1 MKPSKN
7 TPVLFFDFDNTI
19 TREDVLDRIL
29 ERFSISEEWRHWED
43 AWVRGEISTLRC
55 LDRQL
60 AGIRASEAELID
72 FVASC
77 QIDPHFAPIVQWA
90 ANARVELFVVSDN
103 FSCLVRE
110 ILTRHGLPHVPVMA
124 NGLTFSGN
132 RLHAHFPFR
141 SPTCERCA
149 HCKAVHFRPFERC
162 RKIYV
167 GDGLSDVCIARDRG
181 GLPPGRR
188 VQDPSPERAGP
199 HSNPHRESPGGFR
212 PPRRLNDRR
221 PTSPGPP
228 GADLSRRS
236 CSSRPSRIP
245 SHSCSSLC
253 GCAWPG

>member
-19 TREDVLDRIL
+19 TRADVLDRIL

-167 GDGLSDVCIARDRG
+167 GDGLSDVCPALAAHIVFAKDA
-181 GLPPGRR
+181 L
-188 VQDPSPERAGP
+188 
-199 HSNPHRESPGGFR
+199 
-212 PPRRLNDRR
+212 
-221 PTSPGPP
+221 
-228 GADLSRRS
+228 ADYLSRRGVAFKPFAS
-236 CSSRPSRIP
+236 LATVADFLLADGYKIHRPSAQARTQILTENLP
-245 SHSCSSLC
+245 ADFALR
-253 GCAWPG
+253 GD